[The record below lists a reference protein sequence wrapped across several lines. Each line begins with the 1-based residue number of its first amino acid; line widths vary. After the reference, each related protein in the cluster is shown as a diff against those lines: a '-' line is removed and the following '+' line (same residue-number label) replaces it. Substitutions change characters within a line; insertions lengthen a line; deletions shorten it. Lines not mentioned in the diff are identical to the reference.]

1 MSGTSLGT
9 VFPYK
14 NPSGNVVWK
23 VEVPDGY
30 LLNGR
35 RRLIR
40 RTAATKAE
48 AKALKRQLLADID
61 AKRLTPAREK
71 TLEEYGLWWVRSVKA
86 NHVRYSTATDY
97 EDRLRRWVFP
107 HLGKRKLSGL
117 KPDVIEE
124 WMNQLKKKGLSTAT
138 VNGARTILFGALQHA
153 YQTGLL
159 QRNPVALVKPHRKSR
174 DEKTAVKE
182 PWSNLELR
190 KAIALSAGTDLDAI
204 IKIALVQG
212 LRRGEIL
219 GLQWKDID
227 FDEGSICIRR
237 TLKEERRFDNAGKV
251 SVSISA
257 DQVKTRASERKLAVG
272 FLIAEALHL
281 QKIRIAE
288 MKIAAGDQWI
298 PNDWVFPSS
307 IGAPTNPNNMH
318 KRFAKFCKEHGLRV
332 IRFHDMRHTAAVE
345 AISRRIDLAAISQ
358 GLGHSRIET
367 TKAIY
372 APYVQTLVDVFS
384 TGMDDG
390 IHTDLMADF
399 MTSHEHQNR
408 QTGPEIV

>member
-1 MSGTSLGT
+1 MSGSSLGS
-9 VFPYK
+9 VFPYT
-14 NPSGNVVWK
+14 NPSGNIVWK

-30 LLNGR
+30 TLNGR
-35 RRLIR
+35 RKLVR

-97 EDRLRRWVFP
+97 EDRLRRWIFP

-117 KPDVIEE
+117 TPDVVEE

-159 QRNPVALVKPHRKSR
+159 QRNPVALVKPHRKLR

-182 PWSNLELR
+182 PWSNAELR

-204 IKIALVQG
+204 IKLALVQG
-212 LRRGEIL
+212 VRRGEIL

-227 FDEGSICIRR
+227 FVEGSISIRR

-251 SVSISA
+251 SVTVSA
-257 DQVKTRASERKLAVG
+257 DQVKTRASERKLGIG
-272 FLIAEALHL
+272 FLITEALH
-281 QKIRIAE
+281 QQQSRIAE
-288 MKIAAGDQWI
+288 MKTAAGDKWI
-298 PNDWVFPSS
+298 PNDWVFPSPL
-307 IGAPTNPNNMH
+307 GAPTNPNNMH
-318 KRFAKFCKEHGLRV
+318 KCFAKFCRENGLRV

-345 AISRRIDLAAISQ
+345 ALSRGIGLVAVSQ
-358 GLGHSRIET
+358 GLGHSRPET
-367 TKAIY
+367 TKSIY

-384 TGMDDG
+384 IGMDDG
-390 IHTDLMADF
+390 IYTDLMADF
-399 MTSHEHQNR
+399 MTTHEHQNR
-408 QTGPEIV
+408 QSGPEIV